1 VDFLR
6 FSHIQFDVQP
16 ISGADAQPRYPTVE
30 MQAPRQFSPV
40 EVVIQR
46 AIQGNPRPAL
56 VQRLAIF
63 CPADIRDRAIEA
75 ESCRLVS
82 GLINSAPARI

>member
-1 VDFLR
+1 
-6 FSHIQFDVQP
+6 
-16 ISGADAQPRYPTVE
+16 
-30 MQAPRQFSPV
+30 MQAPRQLSPV
-40 EVVIQR
+40 EVVIKG

-63 CPADIRDRAIEA
+63 CPADIRDGAIEA